1 MRRWAN
7 VVLWL
12 GCAAALLGTT
22 QPWWSAGERTSVSG
36 TQATSGAALAVIL
49 AAAAGAF
56 LGNWLRPVAR
66 RIVLGIVAL
75 LAVGGVMVA
84 VNAVVPTLPGSTLGD
99 AFTLVA
105 TPWRWVYLA
114 GCVLA
119 AVGAVLLQ
127 FAARPAARV
136 KATPDPA
143 LDAWKALDA
152 GEDPTTGSA
161 RGEGGEAAAK
171 RPE

>member
-1 MRRWAN
+1 MHRWAN
-7 VVLWL
+7 IALWL
-12 GCAAALLGTT
+12 GSAAALLGTT
-22 QPWWSAGERTSVSG
+22 QPWWSAGERSTVSG

-56 LGNWLRPVAR
+56 LGNWLPPVAR
-66 RIVLGIVAL
+66 RIVLGVVAL
-75 LAVGGVMVA
+75 LAAGGVMVA
-84 VNAVVPTLPGSTLGD
+84 LNATAPTLPGSTLGD

-105 TPWRWVYLA
+105 TSWRWVYLA
-114 GCVLA
+114 GCALA

-136 KATPDPA
+136 SATPDPA

-152 GEDPTTGSA
+152 GEDPTTGFG
-161 RGEGGEAAAK
+161 RGKGGEESTE

>member
-1 MRRWAN
+1 MRRGAN
-7 VVLWL
+7 IALWL

-22 QPWWSAGERTSVSG
+22 QPWWSAGERSTVSG

-56 LGNWLRPVAR
+56 LGNWLPPVAR
-66 RIVLGIVAL
+66 RIVLGLVAL
-75 LAVGGVMVA
+75 LAAGGVMV
-84 VNAVVPTLPGSTLGD
+84 VLNATAPTLPGSTLGD

-105 TPWRWVYLA
+105 TSWRWVYLA
-114 GCVLA
+114 GCVLVA
-119 AVGAVLLQ
+119 AGAVLLQ

-136 KATPDPA
+136 RATPDPA
-143 LDAWKALDA
+143 LDTWKALDA
-152 GEDPTTGSA
+152 GEDPTTGFG
-161 RGEGGEAAAK
+161 RGTGGEESAE